1 MKNLDLG
8 IFDMDGLMLDTERRY
23 ADDIER
29 VMRQLGVTVNME
41 TLWESIGSS
50 EFDEER
56 FFVHIPAGIDAH
68 AAMRQVVPD
77 AVEDMCRRGVPVKKG
92 LNELMAALKARGI
105 PMVVATSTPIEYAG
119 RLLCAAGLYDKLD
132 FVMTR
137 AEVARGKPA
146 PDIFLRACEK
156 AGASPARALVL
167 EDSNN
172 GGRAAL
178 AAGIRY
184 IIVPDINPPAVDVA
198 QGAYAVAESLMAVVP
213 MV

>member
-1 MKNLDLG
+1 MKNLDLV

-132 FVMTR
+132 FV
-137 AEVARGKPA
+137 
-146 PDIFLRACEK
+146 
-156 AGASPARALVL
+156 ASRLPISFCAPARKPGL
-167 EDSNN
+167 
-172 GGRAAL
+172 R
-178 AAGIRY
+178 
-184 IIVPDINPPAVDVA
+184 PPVRWCWRIPTMV
-198 QGAYAVAESLMAVVP
+198 VVP
-213 MV
+213 PLLPASAILSCLISIRRPSMWRRGPMPLPRV